1 MPIIVRKNWSIFEA
15 IIASS
20 ISRFPFV
27 ILDMFTVQLAY
38 RKYSKIASMKCFIP
52 LYKSSC
58 VKSNESTKKK
68 KKIANISI

>member
-27 ILDMFTVQLAY
+27 ILDIVTVQFAS
-38 RKYSKIASMKCFIP
+38 RKYSKIVSRKCFIP

-58 VKSNESTKKK
+58 VKSNESTKKTTK
-68 KKIANISI
+68 NC